1 MWYYFADMNTRLNFA
16 LLFALTVILVCV
28 TGIGVAKNMSQS
40 NAHEPK
46 KAYFAAGCFWKV
58 QHVFAGVPGVVR
70 TEVGYMNG
78 KTANPTYEQVCS
90 HTTGHAEAVMVEYDP
105 AKVSYEQLLQV
116 FFTNHDPTT
125 MNRQGP
131 DIGDQYRSAIFYVDD
146 QQKAA
151 AEAYKQKLTVEHG
164 FKKPVVTEISQ
175 ADQFFR
181 AEDYHQDYYKKHG
194 AVCY

>member
-1 MWYYFADMNTRLNFA
+1 MKTRLG
-16 LLFALTVILVCV
+16 LLVAAMAFVLVVTV
-28 TGIGVAKNMSQS
+28 GVGGAKNMSEAG
-40 NAHEPK
+40 AHELK

-78 KTANPTYEQVCS
+78 KTASPNYEQVCS

-105 AKVSYEQLLQV
+105 AKVSYNRLLQT

-125 MNRQGP
+125 LNRQGP
-131 DIGDQYRSAIFYVDD
+131 DTGDQYRSAIFYADD
-146 QQKAA
+146 QQKQE
-151 AEAYKQKLTVEHG
+151 AEAYKQKLAAEHA
-164 FKKPVVTEISQ
+164 FKKPVVTEISK
-175 ADQFFR
+175 ADQFWR

>member
-1 MWYYFADMNTRLNFA
+1 MNLRLV
-16 LLFALTVILVCV
+16 LVLTAIVIFVV
-28 TGIGVAKNMSQS
+28 AGNGVAKTMSDNGQDL
-40 NAHEPK
+40 K

-58 QHVFAGVPGVVR
+58 QHVLSGVPGVVR

-78 KTANPTYEQVCS
+78 KTQSPNYEQVCS
-90 HTTGHAEAVMVEYDP
+90 HTTGHAEAVQVEYNP
-105 AKVSYEQLLQV
+105 AKVSYDQLLKV

-125 MNRQGP
+125 LDRQGP

-146 QQKAA
+146 QQKQE
-151 AEAYKQKLTVEHG
+151 AEAYKKKLTDDHA
-164 FKKPVVTEISQ
+164 FKKPIVTEISK
-175 ADQFFR
+175 ADTFWR